1 MAIQFVPQ
9 TSSTTPDNVYTD
21 PRYTSYA
28 GKYFNMPNC
37 VRYAYG
43 RWWCILGSEPMGL
56 YNLGNAESW
65 FGKVTQF
72 RKEPAGSPDCI
83 PKLGAIICF
92 ADGPYSGL
100 GHVAVVERIDSNGIC
115 HFSESNYRGA
125 YFWYGVHKGNA
136 SNNYGFHYAYRFQGF
151 IYLPTDYDPPG
162 PGPGPGPDPDPPPYR
177 PSQGNMFD
185 SDFFLK
191 YTKRRP
197 F

>member
-1 MAIQFVPQ
+1 MATQFIPRTNSNGMVGNPCWY
-9 TSSTTPDNVYTD
+9 SSNPYYLNGY
-21 PRYTSYA
+21 
-28 GKYFNMPNC
+28 GLPNC
-37 VRYAYG
+37 TCYAWG
-43 RWWCILGSEPMGL
+43 RWMEILGQAPTTLAPS
-56 YNLGNAESW
+56 NGNAETW
-65 FGKVTQF
+65 WGNTTQLA
-72 RKEPAGSPDCI
+72 KGSTPR
-83 PKLGAIICF
+83 LGAVICF

-115 HFSESNYRGA
+115 HFSESNYGGA
-125 YFWYGVHKGNA
+125 YFWYDVHKGNA

-162 PGPGPGPDPDPPPYR
+162 PGPDPDPPPYR